1 MRSPK
6 RQRLRMTFAAV
17 IVLMLAGC
25 EQALE
30 LGPGIRAP
38 EAPLQRASDGERFEH
53 RGFLLEPQAEFAVT
67 GKLLARRR
75 YRWDRL
81 AALAPWDFAMGW
93 DLMSDETFLEWVD
106 FTQGDRFLFRKLLH
120 PKLPLRRIERS
131 SANIHLIPAD
141 AAIGAQ
147 LASVPVGSIVTLAGT
162 LVNAHDSETT
172 TRFLTSLSRDDVGA
186 GACEILFLEHLEI
199 RP

>member
-1 MRSPK
+1 MRCPP
-6 RQRLRMTFAAV
+6 RLCILFAA
-17 IVLMLAGC
+17 ILALMLSGC
-25 EQALE
+25 ERALE
-30 LGPGIRAP
+30 LGPGIRAAQ
-38 EAPLQRASDGERFEH
+38 APLQRESDGEHFEH

-75 YRWDRL
+75 YRWDKL
-81 AALAPWDFAMGW
+81 AALAPWDFALGW
-93 DLMSDETFLEWVD
+93 DLMSDESVLDWVD

-141 AAIGAQ
+141 ADIEAQ
-147 LASVPVGSIVTLAGT
+147 LASVPVGAIVTLSGA
-162 LVNAHDSETT
+162 LVNARDAQNN

-186 GACEILFLEHLEI
+186 GACEILFLERLKVT
-199 RP
+199 R